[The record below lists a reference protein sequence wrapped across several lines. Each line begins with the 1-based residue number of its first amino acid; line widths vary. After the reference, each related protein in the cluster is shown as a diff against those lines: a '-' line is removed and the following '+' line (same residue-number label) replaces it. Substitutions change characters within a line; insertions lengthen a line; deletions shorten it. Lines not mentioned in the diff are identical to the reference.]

1 MLRYLQENK
10 GARCERSHFLFP
22 SANFFRRP
30 LQEALFYFGATGGRV
45 RTTFH
50 RSPFHRRPRLRRHMT
65 EPSESESTSEWI
77 ALTAAEAFLG
87 T

>member
-1 MLRYLQENK
+1 MASSCAHVVLTFTLPFSFGQ
-10 GARCERSHFLFP
+10 F
-22 SANFFRRP
+22 SAV
-30 LQEALFYFGATGGRV
+30 ALAALCYFGATGGRV
-45 RTTFH
+45 RTTFL

-77 ALTAAEAFLG
+77 ALTAAEVFLG

>member
-22 SANFFRRP
+22 SANFP
-30 LQEALFYFGATGGRV
+30 TLLTFYFGATVGRV

-77 ALTAAEAFLG
+77 ALTAAEVFLG